1 RGGARADRAAARAAR
16 PGAGGRDRGPA
27 AGAVGRPA
35 TTRAGGG
42 EPARQRQQVRP
53 GGHRHPAPGASGRE
67 RRDRV
72 LGRGP
77 GPGAENRRRDGALPA
92 VHPLGRRGPRG
103 ERSRTRAVHRPLD
116 RRAPRRPGVPAPG
129 ADDRHARVGRAAGGC
144 KAMKILLVDDD
155 PDLLSVT
162 TFALQQAGF
171 LVVQAANGPQA
182 LAAFEAESPDLAVLD
197 INMPGMDGFELARR
211 LRARSAI
218 PLLMLTV
225 RHEEQDVVKAL
236 SRGAD
241 DYLAKP
247 YSPKILVARV
257 RALLRRAGI
266 EEQGAVTSGPLTLR
280 PEDLQLDGLPS
291 GPVKLTRLEA
301 RLLQLLLA
309 NAGRTVP
316 SERILA
322 YVWGN
327 RAGGNRQ
334 LLKQLVHRLRQK
346 VETDPANPVLLKT
359 VAGSGYVFEPDAAS
373 GSGRREGV

>member
-1 RGGARADRAAARAAR
+1 
-16 PGAGGRDRGPA
+16 
-27 AGAVGRPA
+27 
-35 TTRAGGG
+35 
-42 EPARQRQQVRP
+42 
-53 GGHRHPAPGASGRE
+53 
-67 RRDRV
+67 
-72 LGRGP
+72 
-77 GPGAENRRRDGALPA
+77 
-92 VHPLGRRGPRG
+92 
-103 ERSRTRAVHRPLD
+103 
-116 RRAPRRPGVPAPG
+116 
-129 ADDRHARVGRAAGGC
+129 
-144 KAMKILLVDDD
+144 
-155 PDLLSVT
+155 
-162 TFALQQAGF
+162 
-171 LVVQAANGPQA
+171 
-182 LAAFEAESPDLAVLD
+182 
-197 INMPGMDGFELARR
+197 MPGMDGFELARR
-211 LRARSAI
+211 LRERSAI

-236 SRGAD
+236 SLGAD